1 MEKDLE
7 AASTSFR
14 HCRGWLRVK
23 EERAKELVR
32 QAISMDTKRSSW
44 EGEITWW
51 CSQRGKIVMII
62 LEMMG
67 I

>member
-1 MEKDLE
+1 M
-7 AASTSFR
+7 
-14 HCRGWLRVK
+14 K

-32 QAISMDTKRSSW
+32 QAVSMDTKRSSW

-51 CSQRGKIVMII
+51 CSQLGKIVKII